1 MTTPDKPHQLL
12 HGLLEYIR
20 EQAKGAKPSGFRVSG
35 TDGFICR
42 RADVAGQPG
51 IEFDIRTA
59 EDPTWL
65 RVSRLVA
72 SAPPPVPEPVQ
83 DLITVG
89 ADPDGSPPA
98 INEEGICARVARL
111 PSEATAEARNAE
123 AERHHALAEQHLAPH
138 AGLWAAW
145 AQSERPI
152 RKTIALY
159 GELFALKHQ
168 LEAEETTRP
177 RELVWGLGLTTW
189 NIPFDDGHIPFEYPL
204 LTQALEITI
213 DEQTMAIEIRP
224 RATDPQVELEAFTAC
239 EIEGAAAVERTARA
253 QLKHAARPA
262 TTPFDIASYG
272 DILRLAAGN
281 LDGNGQYIEV
291 QAGSLPVPP
300 PGPHLIVTDEW
311 LLFSRPR
318 SNNYLFDDLQRLQD
332 ELKTNQ
338 TIPAGPLALVTPPA
352 ETPIHHSSLRFRG
365 LSGGGSGAR
374 GPGEQQE
381 LYFPL
386 PYNDEQVT
394 IVQRLEQSPGVAVQG
409 PPGTGKT
416 HTIANIIC
424 HYLATGRRVLVTSRG
439 EQALAVLQSKIPDEV
454 RKLTVSLLNSDR
466 EGIRQFQATIETIQ
480 QQISQLNPEVVRQAI
495 QTRRDAI
502 DRAHA
507 EITHI
512 DRRIDE
518 IAQTQLA
525 DIEVDGIPMRAQQM
539 AQLAVA
545 GEALHGWFDDR
556 ITLDPAHAPPLSEH
570 EAGCLREARRI
581 VAADLVHLDASLPAA
596 DALPGSDDIVRLHEV
611 LVRMHRIEAQVSR
624 GELPDL
630 RDNRPELLDA
640 ACAMLVEIRKML
652 ALLTELEA
660 LDAFWP
666 LELREKCRQTVFRAE
681 REAFEALFPEID
693 ALIEARASFLRE
705 PVEVPEAALT
715 CDKTH
720 EAVQRATQTGKPFTL
735 FAFGVGDAKAHV
747 AAIRVSGLA
756 PNRPEDWQHVARY
769 FALHRRVLSFQVRWN
784 TFAHD
789 LSLPAL
795 QGGVPGLKIIE
806 YVTTA
811 ARTAHK
817 LATRHDPA
825 LADLAQRVFLCPQLL
840 ALTGSSTELH
850 TASEHLDAHLTRA
863 KLAQAQGEVEALHE
877 KLAGG
882 TGRVVDALRAF
893 VDRALGQAAL
903 EPRAVAGQYTEL
915 IAELERQTGL
925 GPHFEVIRDGARRL
939 EAAGAQRLAQRVR
952 SMPVSD
958 SGEDNGFPSTWRE
971 AWNWSRVRS
980 HLQQIEA
987 RAELVALFNKRHA
1000 HERALARLYQEL
1012 VAQSAWLS
1020 TKQNATP
1027 RVLQALAAY
1036 ASAIRRIGRGTGPNA
1051 VRYRRD
1057 AREAMFDAADAV
1069 PCWIMS
1075 HARIS
1080 EAMPAE
1086 IGAFDLVIV
1095 DEASQSDLW
1104 ALPAILRGRKILVVG
1119 DDKQVSPDGG
1129 FIASGRID
1137 ALKARFLAEQPYAND
1152 MTPEKSLYDLAAR
1165 VFAAHQVMLRE
1176 HFRCVPAIIAY
1187 SNATFYQGNIIPLR
1201 IPTAQERL
1209 DPPLVDIYVPYGLR
1223 DKRSRNPAE
1232 AEAIAA
1238 EIAALLANPDMQG
1251 RTLGVVS
1258 LLGPEQARLIDET
1271 VRARCDAA
1279 ELHHR
1284 RFECGDARTFQGS
1297 ERDIMFL
1304 SLVVDPEHSQAVSTV
1319 GFEQRFNVA
1328 ASRARDRMYLVRS
1341 VQLADLSAKDLRQ
1354 SLVKHFEAPL
1364 ITDVVA
1370 HEALI
1375 DLCESGFEREV
1386 FTMLSARGYRVIPQV
1401 RSGAFRIDMVVESA
1415 HEARLAIELDG
1426 DEFHGPERWAHD
1438 MARQRVLERAGWV
1451 FWRCFASTWSLNR
1464 DAVFGELLTT
1474 LESMGIEPIGA
1485 ADKVPAL
1492 VERRI
1497 WTHSAEADPRD
1508 HDDTR
1513 DPAGASAN
1521 QARASKAPPAETS
1534 APAPSNVLQPD
1545 HHPAPLNDLQ
1555 PTVIVRAPSAAMTSG
1570 RSAVIFSAR
1579 GTDSGTWCA
1588 RAYSTWAIEQA
1599 LARLG
1604 LSGGED
1610 VASVAL
1616 ARQTEV
1622 LAALV
1627 ELRFSVVIERADTSR
1642 DAAEDAVSAE
1652 LTAKGWTCF
1661 IEEPTAVAGTLLSTT

>member
-1 MTTPDKPHQLL
+1 MTTPATPQQLL

-20 EQAKGAKPSGFRVSG
+20 EQAKVAKPGGFRVSG
-35 TDGFICR
+35 TGADGFVCR
-42 RADVAGQPG
+42 RADIAGQPG
-51 IEFDIRTA
+51 IELDLRSDDDHI
-59 EDPTWL
+59 WL
-65 RVSRLVA
+65 RVSRLA
-72 SAPPPVPEPVQ
+72 ATSPPPLPAVVL
-83 DLITVG
+83 DLITAS
-89 ADPDGSPPA
+89 ADPDGAPPA
-98 INEEGICARVARL
+98 VSQKGIEARIEKL
-111 PSEATAEARNAE
+111 PAEASSAERNA
-123 AERHHALAEQHLAPH
+123 AAKSWCALAEHHLGEYV
-138 AGLWAAW
+138 GLWAAW
-145 AQSERPI
+145 AQCERPI
-152 RKTIALY
+152 RRTIALY

-189 NIPFDDGHIPFEYPL
+189 SVPVDGEAVPIEYPL
-204 LTQALEITI
+204 LTQTLEIAI

-224 RATDPQVELEAFTAC
+224 RASDARVEMEAFSTCAV
-239 EIEGAAAVERTARA
+239 EGAAAVERSAKALIKREG
-253 QLKHAARPA
+253 RPA
-262 TTPFDIASYG
+262 THPFEVASYS
-272 DILRLAAGN
+272 DILRLAAGK
-281 LDGNGQYIEV
+281 LDSEGQYLEV
-291 QAGSLPVPP
+291 QADNLHVPA
-300 PGPHLIVTDEW
+300 PGPHLVVSDEW

-318 SNNYLFDDLQRLQD
+318 SHNYLFEDLQRLQD
-332 ELKTNQ
+332 ALTTLEHL
-338 TIPAGPLALVTPPA
+338 PGGPGALVTPPTA
-352 ETPIHHSSLRFRG
+352 SPIHHSSLRFRG
-365 LSGGGSGAR
+365 LSGGGAGGA
-374 GPGEQQE
+374 GEVQE

-480 QQISQLNPEVVRQAI
+480 QQISQLNPEIASRAI
-495 QTRRDAI
+495 DTQRDAI

-518 IAQTQLA
+518 IAQAQLD
-525 DIEVDGIPMRAQQM
+525 DIEVDGMRMRAQQM

-545 GEALHGWFDDR
+545 GEAVHGWFDDR
-556 ITLDPAHAPPLSEH
+556 ITLAPAHAPPLSEH
-570 EAGCLREARRI
+570 EAGVLRESRRL
-581 VAADLVHLDASLPAA
+581 VGADLIHLDARLPAP
-596 DALPGSDDIVRLHEV
+596 DTLPGEEAIAGLHQV
-611 LVRMHRIEAQVSR
+611 LARMHRIEAQVSR
-624 GELPDL
+624 GELPGLTDG
-630 RDNRPELLDA
+630 RPEVLDA
-640 ACAMLVEIRKML
+640 ACAMLVEIRKMHPM
-652 ALLTELEA
+652 LTELEA
-660 LDAFWP
+660 LGTPWP
-666 LELREKCRQTVFRAE
+666 FELREKCRQALFRAE
-681 REAFEALFPEID
+681 RDAFESLFPEID
-693 ALIEARASFLRE
+693 ALVEARASFLRE

-715 CDKTH
+715 CDETH
-720 EAVQRATQTGKPFTL
+720 AAVQRAARTGKPFTL

-747 AAIRVSGLA
+747 AAIRISGLA
-756 PNRPEDWQHVARY
+756 PTRSEEWQHIARY

-784 TFAHD
+784 TFAQD

-795 QGGVPGLKIIE
+795 QGGVPALKALE
-806 YVTTA
+806 YITTT

-825 LADLAQRVFLCPQLL
+825 LADLAQRVFLQPQLL
-840 ALTGSSTELH
+840 VLTGPSSALQTL
-850 TASEHLDAHLTRA
+850 SEHLDAHLTRA
-863 KLAQAQGEVEALHE
+863 KLAEATTQVKALRE
-877 KLAGG
+877 QLADGCG
-882 TGRVVDALRAF
+882 KAVDDLRAF
-893 VDRALGQAAL
+893 VDRVLGQPTLAPL
-903 EPRAVAGQYTEL
+903 AVAGQYAGL
-915 IAELERQTGL
+915 IAELDRQSGL
-925 GPHFEVIRDGARRL
+925 APHFAIIRDGARRL
-939 EAAGAQRLAQRVR
+939 AAAGAPRLALRVR
-952 SMPVSD
+952 SMAVNGA
-958 SGEDNGFPSTWRE
+958 GEDRGFPSTWRE
-971 AWNWSRVRS
+971 AWNWSRIRA

-987 RAELVALFNKRHA
+987 RAELVTLFDKRHA
-1000 HERALARLYQEL
+1000 HERALARLYKEM
-1012 VAQSAWLS
+1012 VAQSAWLR

-1027 RVLQALAAY
+1027 KVLQALAAY

-1086 IGAFDLVIV
+1086 VGGFDLVIV

-1104 ALPAILRGRKILVVG
+1104 ALPAILRGKKILVVG

-1209 DPPLVDIYVPYGLR
+1209 DPPLVDIYVPHGLR
-1223 DKRSRNPAE
+1223 DKRSRNLGE
-1232 AEAIAA
+1232 AKAIAA
-1238 EIAALLANPDMQG
+1238 EIEALLANPDMQD

-1341 VQLADLSAKDLRQ
+1341 VKLAELSPKDLRQ

-1364 ITDVVA
+1364 LADSA
-1370 HEALI
+1370 DHEALI

-1451 FWRCFASTWSLNR
+1451 FWRCFASTWSLDR
-1464 DAVFGELLTT
+1464 DAVFGELIAT
-1474 LESMGIEPIGA
+1474 LERMGIAPIGA
-1485 ADKVPAL
+1485 ANKVPAL
-1492 VERRI
+1492 VERRV
-1497 WTHSAEADPRD
+1497 WMHPAEAP
-1508 HDDTR
+1508 TR
-1513 DPAGASAN
+1513 DVDDGPEPVAANPNTASAID
-1521 QARASKAPPAETS
+1521 PPAKTS
-1534 APAPSNVLQPD
+1534 PASPSNLQQSDRPPAPRSNSR
-1545 HHPAPLNDLQ
+1545 
-1555 PTVIVRAPSAAMTSG
+1555 PTMIVRTPEAAKASG
-1570 RSAVIFSAR
+1570 RSAVILSVCAPDGDTWRASAFS
-1579 GTDSGTWCA
+1579 D
-1588 RAYSTWAIEQA
+1588 WAIEQA
-1599 LARLG
+1599 LAHLG
-1604 LSGGED
+1604 LAGTED
-1610 VASVAL
+1610 AAQVAL
-1616 ARQTEV
+1616 TRPSEV
-1622 LAALV
+1622 HDALV
-1627 ELRFSVVIERADTSR
+1627 ELRFSPVMERTHATR
-1642 DAAEDAVSAE
+1642 NAAEEAISAE
-1652 LTAKGWTCF
+1652 LTAKGWTCL
-1661 IEEPTAVAGTLLSTT
+1661 IAESAETAS